1 MLVDINVHAKP
12 DIYTTA
18 TFKLEHFQSEAD
30 YKQALAIIFMVSADY
45 YLDPELDVE
54 NIVEFV
60 STGREKSKDNL
71 TLEAS
76 EDGLELE
83 FS

>member
-1 MLVDINVHAKP
+1 MLVDINVHATP
-12 DIYTTA
+12 DIFTKA
-18 TFKLEHFQSEAD
+18 TFKLENFKTD
-30 YKQALAIIFMVSADY
+30 NDFKQALAIIFMVSADY
-45 YLDPELDVE
+45 YLDPELEVE
-54 NIVEFV
+54 NLVEFV
-60 STGREKSKDNL
+60 NSGRENSKNNL

>member
-1 MLVDINVHAKP
+1 MLVDINVHANP

-18 TFKLEHFQSEAD
+18 TFQLENFKTDSD
-30 YKQALAIIFMVSADY
+30 FKQALAIIFMVSADY

-54 NIVEFV
+54 NLVEFV
-60 STGREKSKDNL
+60 NTGRENSKDNL

-76 EDGLELE
+76 EDGLELD